1 MATQNEI
8 KDLPKLSVYRYENFF
23 NIYTDDKS
31 DMRFYNLLRNINVFS
46 ANNTVLED
54 EYLIQY
60 DDSWTY
66 ISYKAYNTTE
76 LWWLI
81 CAYNQIQ
88 NPIKMPQAGT
98 KIKILKSEYV
108 NLVLTELN
116 KQLKT

>member
-1 MATQNEI
+1 MSRQNEI
-8 KDLPKLSVYRYENFF
+8 EDLPKLSVYRYENFF
-23 NIYTDDKS
+23 NIYTDSES
-31 DMRFYNLLRNINVFS
+31 DARFYNLLRNINVFP
-46 ANNTVLED
+46 ANDSVLED
-54 EYLIQY
+54 EYIIQY

-66 ISYKAYNTTE
+66 ISHKAYNTIE

-88 NPIKMPQAGT
+88 NPIKLPPAGT

-116 KQLKT
+116 RQLKI

>member
-1 MATQNEI
+1 MARQNEI

-31 DMRFYNLLRNINVFS
+31 DMRFYNMLRNINVFP
-46 ANNTVLED
+46 ADNTVLED

-66 ISYKAYNTTE
+66 ISYKAYNTIE
-76 LWWLI
+76 LWWLV